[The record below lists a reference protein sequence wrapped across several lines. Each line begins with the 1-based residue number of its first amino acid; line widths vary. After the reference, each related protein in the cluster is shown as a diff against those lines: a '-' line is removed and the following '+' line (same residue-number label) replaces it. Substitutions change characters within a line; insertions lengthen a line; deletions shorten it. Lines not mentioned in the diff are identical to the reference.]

1 MIETIPSVVNLFENM
16 VEYRIGSPVLD
27 DVVAPPFDV
36 TPYLAATHYAEQ
48 LSLLSRLRVRQ
59 PTRGRC
65 VTDVVAVDLFAGGG
79 GASLGIEQ
87 ATDQSP
93 IVAVNHDWHAIQ
105 MHMANH
111 PLSIHFHRDVWEVP
125 PGAAVNGAK
134 VDLLWA
140 SPDCTDHSRAKG
152 GKPRSKD
159 LRALAWVIVEWA
171 AQVQPAVIAGENVP
185 EFVDWGPLYPSD
197 YPDKDL
203 RDKRIRERRGQTFD
217 AFKLALGPGC
227 PETHPAWEEIPERVR
242 PFARKGC
249 GYIFDHR
256 KLNAA
261 NYGAPTTRERLY
273 FIARRDGEPIRWPE
287 PTHGPGR
294 AQPWR
299 AAAECLDFEEPS
311 LSIFATPAEAK
322 AWAKE
327 MKARGRKVMPPKR
340 PLADATMRRI
350 AEGIRRFVLTNADPF
365 IVVTGHQSSDGGKVR
380 PVAGPLSTIV
390 TKAEHCLLTP
400 VITKFYGA
408 SVGSSVEAP
417 VPTQVE
423 KAHLGLIAPILTK
436 FYGTSKAGASVE
448 PPMPTATALAG
459 GGHLGVVEPI
469 LVCTT
474 HQDSPD
480 KPVSAC
486 RIGDVQQPVPTIT
499 GAHRG
504 EWAEVEATMEPQEVG
519 YTFDCECGSIY
530 TVLGS
535 NLEQPCPSCGDV
547 CGGYVTYHYEMTA
560 PLILRAHGKG
570 WDRPGKASGVTKPG
584 DGFPTITATEEW
596 AVMTPVLVQT
606 GYGER
611 EGQTPRALD
620 VSKPLGTV
628 VSAGGKH
635 ALVSAF
641 LAQHNGGEHGNQAY
655 GRTPDRPMQTIAG
668 NINKALVEAV
678 LAGPAEGAPPSDRRE
693 MVAAFL
699 VLYYGEGGQWQK
711 LDEPMKTVVTKARL
725 GLVEVALNGVPYV
738 VTDIRMRMLTP
749 RELARAQG
757 FPDSYILT
765 GTKAQQIERIGNSV
779 CPPVARASVEA
790 NFGPRAS
797 ELVA

>member
-1 MIETIPSVVNLFENM
+1 MSLHVVNLFEHVQPIM
-16 VEYRIGSPVLD
+16 EPIAD
-27 DVVAPPFDV
+27 DVVAPPYDV
-36 TPYLAATHYAEQ
+36 TPYLAAAHYVEQ
-48 LSLLSRLRVRQ
+48 LSLLSLL
-59 PTRGRC
+59 RGRPAAHRRS
-65 VTDVVAVDLFAGGG
+65 VTDVVSVDLFAGGG
-79 GASLGIEQ
+79 GASHGIEQ
-87 ATDQSP
+87 ATEHSP
-93 IVAVNHDWHAIQ
+93 VVAVNHDWHAIQ
-105 MHMANH
+105 MHMENH

-125 PGAAVNGAK
+125 PDAAVNGAK
-134 VDLLWA
+134 IDLLWA
-140 SPDCTDHSRAKG
+140 SPDCKDHSRAKG
-152 GKPRSKD
+152 GKPRNKD
-159 LRALAWVIVEWA
+159 IRALAWVIVEWA
-171 AQVQPAVIAGENVP
+171 AHVQPAVIAGENVP

-197 YPDKDL
+197 HPDKDL

-242 PFARKGC
+242 PFAHKGC
-249 GYIFDHR
+249 GYVFDHR

-261 NYGAPTTRERLY
+261 NHGAPTTRERLY

-287 PTHGPGR
+287 PTHGPRR

-299 AAAECLDFEEPS
+299 TAAECLDFDEPS

-322 AWAKE
+322 AWSKE
-327 MKARGRKVMPPKR
+327 MKARGHKLMPPKR
-340 PLADATMRRI
+340 PLAEATMRRI
-350 AEGIRRFVLTNADPF
+350 VEGIRRFVLTNADPF

-408 SVGSSVEAP
+408 SVGSSVESPAS
-417 VPTQVE
+417 TQVE
-423 KAHLGLIAPILTK
+423 RAHLGLIAPVLTK
-436 FYGTSKAGASVE
+436 FYGTSKAGAPVE

-459 GGHLGVVEPI
+459 GGHLGVVETI
-469 LVCTT
+469 LA
-474 HQDSPD
+474 
-480 KPVSAC
+480 PV
-486 RIGDVQQPVPTIT
+486 D
-499 GAHRG
+499 
-504 EWAEVEATMEPQEVG
+504 
-519 YTFDCECGSIY
+519 
-530 TVLGS
+530 
-535 NLEQPCPSCGDV
+535 
-547 CGGYVTYHYEMTA
+547 EMTA

-570 WDRPGKASGVTKPG
+570 WDRPGKASGVTKLS

-596 AVMTPVLVQT
+596 AVMTPVLVRYNGEQPGRNANAHKVTDPLNVVPTENRFGLIMPVLVQT

-641 LAQHNGGEHGNQAY
+641 LAQHNGGENGNQAY
-655 GRTPDRPMQTIAG
+655 GRLPDRPMQTIAG

-678 LAGPAEGAPPSDRRE
+678 LEEPAAPRTPADRRE

-725 GLVEVALNGVPYV
+725 GLVEVCLNGVPYV
-738 VTDIRMRMLTP
+738 ITDIRMRMLTP

-757 FPDSYILT
+757 FPDSYKLT
-765 GTKAQQIERIGNSV
+765 GTKAQQIACIGNSV
-779 CPPVARASVEA
+779 CPPVARAIVEA
-790 NFGPRAS
+790 NFGPRA
-797 ELVA
+797 VPTMAA